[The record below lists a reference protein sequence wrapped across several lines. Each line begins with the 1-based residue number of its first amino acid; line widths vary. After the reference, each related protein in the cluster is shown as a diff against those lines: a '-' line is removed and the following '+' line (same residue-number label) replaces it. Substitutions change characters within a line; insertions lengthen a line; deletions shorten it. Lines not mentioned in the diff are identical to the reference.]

1 MVKNDVTT
9 VPELAQGDDLL
20 QGRLIPR
27 IHLYNIQN
35 RRNVTTG
42 QNVGQGERYYAYY
55 NMAVPM

>member
-35 RRNVTTG
+35 RKNVTTG
-42 QNVGQGERYYAYY
+42 QNVGQGERYYA
-55 NMAVPM
+55 